1 MPADLGVHVL
11 ACTSVNVRVISL
23 YGWSLLWH
31 AWALACM
38 GLGMSALEDWSCISR
53 ARSST
58 VSA

>member
-31 AWALACM
+31 AWALACQRWKT
-38 GLGMSALEDWSCISR
+38 GL
-53 ARSST
+53 
-58 VSA
+58 VSPELVPAQ